1 MFKQKNLTED
11 ELKLL
16 QVNVNKLNQVHIELG
31 RLENQKHKILH
42 QMGETE
48 KEFDELQQNIEKKY
62 GKCSINIENGELSE
76 IEQKED
82 IKEFDDN
89 VTLITEN
96 DVVDLLN
103 VSKVTLNS
111 WRKNNILKEHIH
123 YIRIGTT
130 LRYKKES
137 LLNFN
142 EDE

>member
-1 MFKQKNLTED
+1 MSKQKNLTED

-76 IEQKED
+76 IEQKERT
-82 IKEFDDN
+82 KN
-89 VTLITEN
+89 GYTL
-96 DVVDLLN
+96 
-103 VSKVTLNS
+103 
-111 WRKNNILKEHIH
+111 
-123 YIRIGTT
+123 
-130 LRYKKES
+130 S
-137 LLNFN
+137 LFHFSLFHFSSMTSGVGGR
-142 EDE
+142 

>member
-1 MFKQKNLTED
+1 MEKKITED
-11 ELKLL
+11 ELKSL
-16 QVNVNKLNQVHIELG
+16 QENVSKLNQVHIELG

-111 WRKNNILKEHIH
+111 WRKTNILKEHIH
-123 YIRIGTT
+123 YIRIGST

-137 LLNFN
+137 LLNFHEN
-142 EDE
+142 EE